1 MTLLHYARLVFI
13 SLLSLAVFL
22 ATAES
27 ARPLEQAQTLSLS
40 EKLQHADAN
49 KSVDFQKF
57 SLSLKELAQKRQ
69 ALSSA
74 QKDLLRYLELWE
86 IAYQGNSLDA
96 ISGLREF
103 LLQTLDPVL
112 ALRARASLVNVLL
125 IAKRS
130 EEAFAEGSEMIE
142 LLAEVKDATAV
153 EQANL
158 TAAMMYA
165 YGSQFGLSQKYAESV
180 LASSSNN
187 KTLCKAGQV
196 QVDALYRSKKLMTDN
211 ALARQVVELCDNAGE
226 LIFAGLVRISMAKAL
241 ADKGDAEAALALLQ
255 RFRDQALATQ
265 YPRLI
270 SEFEAT
276 VARVQHMLD
285 RLELAQESAQRAIA
299 NSTRDEFSEPL
310 LIAYHVLLEVAKKR
324 SDYAAALHFFELYS
338 ATDKGYLNEI
348 SARQIAYQVVLQ
360 ETQAAKNEVRSLNE
374 KNEVL
379 RLQEQ
384 LSIKREEASRLY
396 VALLSLG
403 IAFLVFWIYKTKRLQ
418 MHFMRLA
425 RVDALTGVA
434 NRAYLIESSARILAK
449 ARSSGAPAA
458 VAILDLDFFK
468 RVNDRFGHLAGDAVL
483 KSAVQA
489 VAVGLDE
496 RDIFG
501 RLGGEEFAIV
511 MVGKSTAEVLAQLEA
526 LRTTIAA
533 TRTAIEGQ
541 DLSVTASFGV
551 AQASDV
557 GYEWRELISHAD
569 KALYEAKHQG
579 RNRIVLY
586 QSSQEGESMP
596 GEVPTVGTN
605 EPLAGSVTP
614 MAVAQ
619 S

>member
-1 MTLLHYARLVFI
+1 MTLLHFARVIFL
-13 SLLSLAVFL
+13 SLLSLAMFQAL
-22 ATAES
+22 AEP
-27 ARPLEQAQTLSLS
+27 ARPPDQNQALSLS
-40 EKLQHADAN
+40 AMLQHADAN
-49 KSVDFQKF
+49 KSVDFQQF
-57 SLSLKELAQKRQ
+57 TRSLKALAQKRET
-69 ALSSA
+69 LLPA
-74 QKDLLRYLELWE
+74 QKDLLRYLELWQT
-86 IAYQGNSLDA
+86 AYQGNSLDA

-103 LLQTLDPVL
+103 LMQTLDPVL

-142 LLAEVKDATAV
+142 LLAEVQDAAAV

-165 YGSQFGLSQKYAESV
+165 YGSQFGLSQKYAELV
-180 LASSSNN
+180 LASSSND

-196 QVDALYRSKKLMTDN
+196 QVDALYRSKKLMPDN
-211 ALARQVVELCDNAGE
+211 ALARQVLELCENAGE

-241 ADKGDAEAALALLQ
+241 ADKGDAEAALELLQ
-255 RFRDQALATQ
+255 QFRDQALATH

-276 VARVQHMLD
+276 VARVQHMLG
-285 RLELAQESAQRAIA
+285 RLELAQESAQRAIT

-310 LIAYHVLLEVAKKR
+310 LTAYHVLLEVAKKR
-324 SDYAAALHFFELYS
+324 SDYVAALHFFELYS

-384 LSIKREEASRLY
+384 LSTKREEASRLY

-403 IAFLVFWIYKTKRLQ
+403 IAFLAFWIFKTKRLQ

-449 ARSSGAPAA
+449 ARASGAQAA

-468 RVNDRFGHLAGDAVL
+468 RVNDRYGHLAGDAVL
-483 KSAVQA
+483 KSAVQT
-489 VAVGLDE
+489 VAAGLDE
-496 RDIFG
+496 RDVFG

-511 MVGKSTAEVLAQLEA
+511 LIGKSIADVLAQLEA
-526 LRTTIAA
+526 LRIAIAA
-533 TRTAIEGQ
+533 TRTVIEGHE
-541 DLSVTASFGV
+541 LSVTASFGL

-586 QSSQEGESMP
+586 QPGQESESVP
-596 GEVPTVGTN
+596 GEVSTMGTN
-605 EPLAGSVTP
+605 ELPAGSATP
-614 MAVAQ
+614 FAAAQ